1 MRKFLIIIKFIS
13 IVLLILCLFV
23 WLLAHGSGHAIPLK
37 TDLQFGSTN
46 CILLFIILVAAAK
59 IKGLK

>member
-13 IVLLILCLFV
+13 ISLAILCLFV

-37 TDLQFGSTN
+37 TDLKFGSTN
-46 CILLFIILVAAAK
+46 CILLITTLVATAK
-59 IKGLK
+59 IKRLK